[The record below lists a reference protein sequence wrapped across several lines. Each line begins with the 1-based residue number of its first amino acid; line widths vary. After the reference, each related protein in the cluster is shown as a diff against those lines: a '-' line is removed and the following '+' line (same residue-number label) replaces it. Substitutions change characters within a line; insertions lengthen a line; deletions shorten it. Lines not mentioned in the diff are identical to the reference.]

1 MKSKLSFK
9 MVFEWIGILL
19 IFSVMSAIGNWVG
32 YQYPFIESLIGM
44 FILCLISLVGL
55 IIEKLLPFD
64 NIPAIIYISLIGLVV
79 ALPWFPLADI
89 IIYYTS
95 KVDLISLTTILLAY
109 AGVAM
114 GKDLNSFKKVG
125 MRGVIVTF
133 AVIFGTYLGS
143 AVIAH
148 ITLMFTGIPSI

>member
-1 MKSKLSFK
+1 MEIDLSFK
-9 MVFEWIGILL
+9 MVSEWIGILL
-19 IFSVMSAIGNWVG
+19 IFSVMAAIGNYVG
-32 YQYPFIESLIGM
+32 YQYPFVESLIGM

-55 IIEKLLPFD
+55 IVENLLPFD
-64 NIPAIIYISLIGLVV
+64 NIPAIIYISLIGLFV
-79 ALPWFPLADI
+79 ALPWFPLADL

-95 KVDLISLTTILLAY
+95 KVDLISLTTVLLAY

-114 GKDLNSFKKVG
+114 GKDLGSFKKVG
-125 MRGVIVTF
+125 LRGIIVTF

-148 ITLMFTGIPSI
+148 IALAYTGMI